1 MLLEILKTAKLKR
14 EQQGRETRREGEE
27 VERRVDVERCEGG
40 NREEQIEEGGRGE
53 AERQRGQDMRNP
65 GTKKKKQQKKA
76 RQRKQRAAREKSMES
91 RRGRAGVEITER
103 ENLNTSIE
111 ENEACGVL
119 PSVQD
124 TAISSAE
131 ERNWEF
137 TRGRLEEKLKKLM
150 EEEEERREEMEK
162 KEEEKVKAIVAAAR
176 VKSDKVIRKA
186 SADGEEKVRKLE
198 ELLQKTILDEE
209 KKKEEVR
216 RREDEK
222 VRVEEATARAT
233 ANENIERAAAISEE
247 KVRMTI
253 SEHDAVLEAL
263 FEKQRLKEDEKPL
276 AASRV
281 SLVSPR
287 PVPAPVLALPEC
299 PVS

>member
-14 EQQGRETRREGEE
+14 KQQGRETRREGEV

-40 NREEQIEEGGRGE
+40 NREEQIGEGGRGE

-65 GTKKKKQQKKA
+65 GTKKKQQKKA
-76 RQRKQRAAREKSMES
+76 RQRKQRAARKKSMES
-91 RRGRAGVEITER
+91 RARVEITER
-103 ENLNTSIE
+103 KNWNTPIKENV
-111 ENEACGVL
+111 ACG
-119 PSVQD
+119 D
-124 TAISSAE
+124 TAISCAE
-131 ERNWEF
+131 ERNLEF
-137 TRGRLEEKLKKLM
+137 TRGRLEEELKKLM
-150 EEEEERREEMEK
+150 EEEEEKRKEVK
-162 KEEEKVKAIVAAAR
+162 KREEEKVKAIVEAAR
-176 VKSDKVIRKA
+176 EKSDKVIRKA
-186 SADGEEKVRKLE
+186 SANGEERVRKLE

-222 VRVEEATARAT
+222 VRVEEATARVT

-247 KVRMTI
+247 KVRRTM

-287 PVPAPVLALPEC
+287 PVPAPVLTLPEC

>member
-14 EQQGRETRREGEE
+14 KQQGRETRREGEE

-40 NREEQIEEGGRGE
+40 NREEQIEEGGSGE
-53 AERQRGQDMRNP
+53 AERQKGQDMRNP

-91 RRGRAGVEITER
+91 RRGRAGVEITE
-103 ENLNTSIE
+103 NLKTSIE

-137 TRGRLEEKLKKLM
+137 TRGRLEEKLKKMM
-150 EEEEERREEMEK
+150 EEEEEIREEVK
-162 KEEEKVKAIVAAAR
+162 KREEEKVKAIVAAAR

-198 ELLQKTILDEE
+198 ELLQKTILEEE

-222 VRVEEATARAT
+222 VRVEEATARVT

-247 KVRMTI
+247 KVRRTM

-263 FEKQRLKEDEKPL
+263 FEKQRLEEDEKPS